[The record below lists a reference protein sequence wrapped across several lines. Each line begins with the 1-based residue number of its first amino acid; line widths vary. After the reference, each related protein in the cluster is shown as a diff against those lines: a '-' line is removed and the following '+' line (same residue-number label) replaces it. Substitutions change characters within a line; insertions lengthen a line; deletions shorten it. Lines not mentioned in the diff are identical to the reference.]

1 MKKDKIS
8 KLTAITKGIKN
19 EDCIDKESLQ
29 HKKDREGLKLV
40 IIVAIFLIALIAI
53 ITR

>member
-8 KLTAITKGIKN
+8 KLTAITKGVINK
-19 EDCIDKESLQ
+19 DCIDEEALEHQ
-29 HKKDREGLKLV
+29 KDREGLKL
-40 IIVAIFLIALIAI
+40 IIIITIFLVALIVI